1 MDNII
6 GLLSGEGRQIG
17 FRLNETQ
24 DKLIDVDETGLMT
37 LSREMQILY
46 ISICVI
52 FTWFDTQKTYQVIL
66 LRYEKFTV

>member
-37 LSREMQILY
+37 LSSEIQILY

-52 FTWFDTQKTYQVIL
+52 VTWFDTHKTYQVIL